1 MTNTCFMCGAT
12 IEINKKQK
20 YVCEECDRKIKLLKQ
35 LTNVDKAKE
44 KIEKKAKRKR
54 IKDLDYEQEAC
65 EVARKIMS
73 EGYVFNSVNE
83 ICFAIQLEKENIK
96 YYPNYKIGEC
106 RVDFFIPDLKK
117 IVEVDGE
124 IYHTDENKDFL
135 RERKIMS
142 CIDNGYEIVR
152 IPASFVPDYILLG
165 LKEGLDFI
173 VDKRKFD
180 NRFRD
185 TRFDKIYWEEFINYK
200 YAMRRAKL

>member
-1 MTNTCFMCGAT
+1 MCGAT

-96 YYPNYKIGEC
+96 
-106 RVDFFIPDLKK
+106 
-117 IVEVDGE
+117 
-124 IYHTDENKDFL
+124 
-135 RERKIMS
+135 
-142 CIDNGYEIVR
+142 
-152 IPASFVPDYILLG
+152 
-165 LKEGLDFI
+165 
-173 VDKRKFD
+173 
-180 NRFRD
+180 
-185 TRFDKIYWEEFINYK
+185 
-200 YAMRRAKL
+200 